1 MWTEN
6 ITNPLGSALG
16 LPQSRRRRFEVVHLA
31 ARTDKKIGL
40 HHNPKRERG
49 IFGKNC
55 RERKFA
61 SSEDNGPAVKKRLSY
76 PKVTQPFCVFCA
88 GKYQSDYFPLAA
100 GFLATGAFAGL
111 AAPVLALV
119 DLAAPVFAFV
129 DLGAAGFAA
138 AVFAFVDFAAVD
150 FAAVLFAAIPIFLR
164 EDSLTPMKFA
174 GCSPVSGTN
183 NREYFQVAV
192 GPKKTHL

>member
-1 MWTEN
+1 MT
-6 ITNPLGSALG
+6 
-16 LPQSRRRRFEVVHLA
+16 QSF
-31 ARTDKKIGL
+31 
-40 HHNPKRERG
+40 
-49 IFGKNC
+49 
-55 RERKFA
+55 
-61 SSEDNGPAVKKRLSY
+61 S
-76 PKVTQPFCVFCA
+76 VFCA

-111 AAPVLALV
+111 AAPVLAFVDLV

-129 DLGAAGFAA
+129 DFGAAGFAA

-174 GCSPVSGTN
+174 GCPPVSGTN
-183 NREYFQVAV
+183 NREYS
-192 GPKKTHL
+192 